1 MDDRMVFFEVEA
13 LRADGS
19 RPVLSPASLE
29 IHVRVVDFLAH
40 TTGSNFIA
48 DDRLD
53 TLAPGRVTTMAA
65 IELTLAGWW
74 RRLDG
79 GSGGYV
85 IVDQELI
92 DAMAR
97 SPRWR
102 RLGVNCRRLWKALN
116 SESVIPL

>member
-1 MDDRMVFFEVEA
+1 MDDRAVSFEVEA
-13 LRADGS
+13 LRADLT
-19 RPVLSPASLE
+19 RPVLSPSALE
-29 IHVRVVDFLAH
+29 VHVRVVDDLTHAA
-40 TTGSNFIA
+40 GANFVA

-53 TLAPGRVTTMAA
+53 TLASGPVTTTAA
-65 IELTLAGWW
+65 IELSLAGWW

-79 GSGGYV
+79 GYV
-85 IVDQELI
+85 VVDQDLI

-102 RLGVNCRRLWKALN
+102 RFGATCRKLWTALN